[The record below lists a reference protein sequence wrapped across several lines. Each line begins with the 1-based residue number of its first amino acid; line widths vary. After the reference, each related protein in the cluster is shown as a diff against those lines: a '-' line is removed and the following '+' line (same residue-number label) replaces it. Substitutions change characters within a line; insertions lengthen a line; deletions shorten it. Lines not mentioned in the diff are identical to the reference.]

1 MLRTILMLIG
11 MMLVGPAMV
20 VADRWPEFRGPG
32 GEGHS
37 DCVGQPLVW
46 SESENV
52 TWKSAVPGI
61 GWSSP
66 VVWDDQ
72 IWMTTATQDGRE
84 LNAIC
89 LDRKSGKMLHNVKV
103 FEVEKPADIQN
114 FNSHA
119 SPSPVIDS
127 GRLYVHF
134 GTNGTACLNTSTAE
148 VIWSRRD
155 LNLEHQ
161 VGPGS
166 SPILV
171 GDLLVVNCDG
181 MDVQYVIGLEKST
194 GRTVWKTDRSVDL
207 SENTK
212 DENKAFSTPLLIQGD
227 SRTDLISTGAQAAF
241 GYDPQ
246 TGSEQ
251 WKVLFDGFSNVARP
265 VYGQGLVIVNTG
277 FTSPEFLA
285 IRVGGTGDVT
295 ESHIAWRFG
304 RSVPARSSPILI
316 GDLLYF
322 VSDGGVAS
330 CVELRNGESV
340 WKQRIG
346 GEFSASPVYVDG
358 RIYFLDHSGKTTVV
372 AAGHRY
378 EPLATNQLEGTFRG
392 SMAIVGKAFLIRSTS
407 HLYRVENSVV
417 P

>member
-1 MLRTILMLIG
+1 MLRTIPMLIG
-11 MMLVGPAMV
+11 MMLMGPAMV
-20 VADRWPEFRGPG
+20 AADRWPEFRGPG

-37 DCVGQPLVW
+37 DCVELPLVW
-46 SESENV
+46 SESKNI
-52 TWKSAVPGI
+52 TWKSAVPGN

-66 VVWDDQ
+66 VVWDGQ
-72 IWMTTATQDGRE
+72 IWMTTASQDGRE
-84 LNAIC
+84 LYAIC

-103 FEVEKPADIQN
+103 FEVEQPADLQK

-119 SPSPVIDS
+119 SPSPVIES

-134 GTNGTACLNTSTAE
+134 GVNGTACLNTATAE
-148 VIWSRRD
+148 VVWSRRD
-155 LNLEHQ
+155 LNLDHQ

-181 MDVQYVIGLEKST
+181 IDVQYVIGLEKST

-207 SENTK
+207 SKKRN
-212 DENKAFSTPLLIQGD
+212 DEHKAFSTPILIQGD
-227 SRTDLISTGAQAAF
+227 GRTDLISIGAQAVF

-265 VYGQGLVIVNTG
+265 VHGQGLVIVNTG

-285 IRVGGTGDVT
+285 IRTGGMGDVT
-295 ESHIAWRFG
+295 ESHVAWRYG

-316 GDLLYF
+316 RDLLYF
-322 VSDGGVAS
+322 VSDGGVVS

-340 WKQRIG
+340 WQQRIG

-372 AAGHRY
+372 AAGRRY

-392 SMAIVGKAFLIRSTS
+392 SVAIVGNAFLMRSTS
-407 HLYRVENSVV
+407 HLYRVENSVA